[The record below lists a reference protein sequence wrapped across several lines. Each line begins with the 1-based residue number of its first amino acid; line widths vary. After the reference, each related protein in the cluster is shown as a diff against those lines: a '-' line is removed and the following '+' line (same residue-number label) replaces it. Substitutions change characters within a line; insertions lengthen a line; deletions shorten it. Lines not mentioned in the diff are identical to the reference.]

1 MFDFSFSEADD
12 LVVDMATD
20 FAARELRPAMREHEG
35 AGRVSR
41 AVAAAFDD
49 AGLAEVGRPGSG
61 TGPLSRV
68 RTLEALAWG
77 DAGAAL
83 ALMGPALISEVADA
97 LSAPAASGVHVVER
111 VDGGPTSVDFL
122 CASPVPEVLV
132 FDSTGRWRSAVAD
145 LRPARGVGLWAAG
158 GAAGTVAAAATN
170 DAGEVAGAEA
180 LALLHLAAGA
190 MLAGVARASLEYVA
204 TYLRERKTFGKLL
217 ADHQG
222 VAFLFADMAIATE
235 VARLGVF
242 AAASEGGAGR
252 AAAARLVA
260 SDAAAVV
267 TDHGVQLL
275 GGHGYMK
282 AHPVEKWMR
291 DARALS
297 CAWGGRDG
305 ATDMDAR
312 WT

>member
-1 MFDFSFSEADD
+1 M
-12 LVVDMATD
+12 
-20 FAARELRPAMREHEG
+20 
-35 AGRVSR
+35 
-41 AVAAAFDD
+41 
-49 AGLAEVGRPGSG
+49 
-61 TGPLSRV
+61 
-68 RTLEALAWG
+68 
-77 DAGAAL
+77 
-83 ALMGPALISEVADA
+83 
-97 LSAPAASGVHVVER
+97 
-111 VDGGPTSVDFL
+111 
-122 CASPVPEVLV
+122 
-132 FDSTGRWRSAVAD
+132 
-145 LRPARGVGLWAAG
+145 RPARGVGLWAAG
-158 GAAGTVAAAATN
+158 GAAGTLVAATPN
-170 DAGEVAGAEA
+170 EAGEAAGADA
-180 LALLHLAAGA
+180 LAILHLAAGA

-235 VARLGVF
+235 VARLSVF

-252 AAAARLVA
+252 AASARLMA
-260 SDAAAVV
+260 TDAAARV

-305 ATDMDAR
+305 AMEMDAR

>member
-1 MFDFSFSEADD
+1 MFDFAFSEEED

-20 FAARELRPAMREHEG
+20 FATRELRPAMRDHER
-35 AGRVSR
+35 AGRVSE
-41 AVAAAFDD
+41 AVAAAFDE

-61 TGPLSRV
+61 TGPLTRA

-77 DAGAAL
+77 DAGATL
-83 ALMGPALISEVADA
+83 ALMGPALTADVADA
-97 LSAPAASGVHVVER
+97 LAAPAASGVHVVER
-111 VDGGPTSVDFL
+111 VDGGSTPVDFV
-122 CASPVPEVLV
+122 CASPVAELLV
-132 FDSTGRWRSAVAD
+132 FDLGGRWRSGMAD

-158 GAAGTVAAAATN
+158 GAAGTVAAAAPM
-170 DAGEVAGAEA
+170 DAGEAAGADA
-180 LALLHLAAGA
+180 LAILHLATGA

-204 TYLRERKTFGKLL
+204 IYLRERRTFGKLL

-222 VAFLFADMAIATE
+222 LAFLFADMAIATE
-235 VARLGVF
+235 VARVSVF
-242 AAASEGGAGR
+242 AAASQGGAGR
-252 AAAARLVA
+252 AAAARLMA
-260 SDAAAVV
+260 TDAAARV
-267 TDHGVQLL
+267 TDYGVQLL

-305 ATDMDAR
+305 AVEVDAR